1 MGYHRRSIAGTA
13 MFRSKT
19 WLGGYPNLRDQD
31 AQVGE
36 AMTMVNTLNRMA
48 VNRIAWPVIRD
59 PVHDSV

>member
-1 MGYHRRSIAGTA
+1 